1 MMALNFQNKTR
12 KYVIDWYA
20 CTIHKIKNALFQAGN
35 TSEGLNKNLFI
46 VIK

>member
-1 MMALNFQNKTR
+1 MLALNFQNETR
-12 KYVIDWYA
+12 KYVIDLYV

-35 TSEGLNKNLFI
+35 TSEGPNIILFI